1 MLDELEPR
9 VQELERNQGTLD
21 SFLATLDTAK
31 WNQTFGSEGYNVR
44 QTLAH
49 LSGANKSMV
58 RMGQNWI
65 AGRDNRLRSDFDLN
79 FFNARQQAKRAELP
93 DAELVAE
100 WRGTHQDFID
110 FMKTVRAED
119 LEKRG
124 DHPLASDTTLR
135 NLFLII
141 TTHEANH
148 IRELMDAFSK

>member
-1 MLDELEPR
+1 MLAELEPR
-9 VQELERNQGTLD
+9 KQELERNQRTLD
-21 SFLATLDTAK
+21 TFLATLEAAE

-49 LSGANKSMV
+49 LSGGNKSMV

-65 AGRDNRLRSDFDLN
+65 AGKENRLRPDFDLN
-79 FFNARQQAKRAELP
+79 FFNARQQSKRAQLS

-100 WRGTHQDFID
+100 WRGSHQGLID
-110 FMKTVRAED
+110 FMETVRAED

-141 TTHEANH
+141 TTHERDH
-148 IRELMDAFSK
+148 IRELMDAFSH